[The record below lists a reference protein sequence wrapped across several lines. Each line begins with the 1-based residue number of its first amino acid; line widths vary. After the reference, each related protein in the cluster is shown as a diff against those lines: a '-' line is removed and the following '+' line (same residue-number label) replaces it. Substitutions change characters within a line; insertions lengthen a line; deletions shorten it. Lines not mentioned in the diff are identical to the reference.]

1 MISLFILKP
10 NIRGTQYGIGTYLI
24 QLTNALL
31 KVEDINIF
39 IINYQSDIYKEYKV
53 VSTSPKLIEIFIPTP
68 IIKIRDE
75 KQTMRYATQV
85 VKFLTPYL
93 STDTDAIFQVNYPD
107 ALPIVKQL
115 KSRFSS
121 KIISVIHSAQ
131 WHFMFHG
138 NKQKFLENWSD
149 TSGTYEGM
157 HKWSEEEKELYELSD
172 KIVSVTEYMRNF
184 LIKYY
189 CIPSE
194 KIKVICNGIDNTC
207 FQILDKG
214 QKIALKQSLGF
225 DKDEK
230 IVLFSGRIDA
240 SKGLYFLLDGF
251 KEIVKRHS
259 NIRLV
264 IIGGDSSTDTISQFL
279 SHCENIWSKVTFTG
293 FLEYEKCM
301 KFYMIADIGILPSIY
316 DHCPYVAIEMIGHN
330 IPLIISNTEGLNEIL
345 TENQSIYLTPHVDD
359 SGNLTY
365 DRIEIAN
372 AIFSILNDEQK
383 AKQIAKDY
391 PELMRTRFSSQ
402 RMAKEM
408 YSVFEKMN
416 LNGA

>member
-121 KIISVIHSAQ
+121 KIISVIHTAQ

-264 IIGGDSSTDTISQFL
+264 IIGGDSSTDT
-279 SHCENIWSKVTFTG
+279 
-293 FLEYEKCM
+293 
-301 KFYMIADIGILPSIY
+301 
-316 DHCPYVAIEMIGHN
+316 
-330 IPLIISNTEGLNEIL
+330 
-345 TENQSIYLTPHVDD
+345 
-359 SGNLTY
+359 
-365 DRIEIAN
+365 
-372 AIFSILNDEQK
+372 
-383 AKQIAKDY
+383 
-391 PELMRTRFSSQ
+391 
-402 RMAKEM
+402 
-408 YSVFEKMN
+408 
-416 LNGA
+416 